1 MAADPNML
9 ADVPIFSLLDADER
23 ATLVE
28 FLEKR
33 HVSKGEF
40 IYRTGDHADALYI
53 IADGK
58 VEMFI
63 HDDAGHKITI
73 EELGPA
79 DVVGEVSFMD
89 GGARTASTAALEPTN
104 LLRFERESLLEFVT
118 RHPHAA
124 IDLLGVMGKRLRIAD
139 ELLRHTVAK
148 NANIVEEDRMTFGQ
162 RIADKVASFGGSW
175 TFIMTFGGIMLVWV
189 LINVILLSKPFDP
202 YPFIL
207 LNLFLS
213 MLAALQAPVI
223 MMSQNRQASK
233 DRLNSDLDFQIN
245 QKAELEI
252 AHLHKKVDQLYEVMQ
267 EHWAE
272 REKEHKV
279 GTPGSPVKEY
289 N

>member
-279 GTPGSPVKEY
+279 GSPGGPA
-289 N
+289 

>member
-1 MAADPNML
+1 MAADPTML
-9 ADVPIFSLLDADER
+9 GEVPIFSLLDEEER
-23 ATLVE
+23 ATLVQ

-33 HVSKGEF
+33 HVTKGEF
-40 IYRTGDHADALYI
+40 IFRTGDHADALYV

-58 VEMFI
+58 VEMFV

-89 GGARTASTAALEPTN
+89 GGSRTASTAALENTT

-124 IDLLGVMGKRLRIAD
+124 IDLLGVMGKRLRAAD
-139 ELLRHTVAK
+139 ELVRHTVTK
-148 NANIVEEDRMTFGQ
+148 NANIVEDDQLTFGQ
-162 RIADKVASFGGSW
+162 RIADKVATFGGSW
-175 TFIMTFGGIMLVWV
+175 TFIMTFGGVMFVWV
-189 LINVILLSKPFDP
+189 VINVILLSKPFDP

-223 MMSQNRQASK
+223 MMSQNRQAAK
-233 DRLNSDLDFQIN
+233 DRLNSDLDFQVN
-245 QKAELEI
+245 QKAEMEI
-252 AHLHKKVDQLYEVMQ
+252 AHLHKKVDQLYEVVQ
-267 EHWAE
+267 LHWAE
-272 REKEHKV
+272 REKEHRV
-279 GTPGSPVKEY
+279 GSAGK
-289 N
+289 